1 MTPEEKSLLEET
13 YRLAAEN
20 NAMLK
25 SIQRNNRMTTIMRW
39 LYWAVII
46 VMSFGA
52 YYFIQPYLN
61 MLLGMSGQGTGIQ
74 GLTNS
79 LNQAQDAAS
88 QLQGL
93 LK

>member
-13 YRLAAEN
+13 YRLTAEN
-20 NAMLK
+20 NAILK
-25 SIQRNNRMTTIMRW
+25 AVQRSNRMATIMRV
-39 LYWAVII
+39 LYWVVII

-61 MLLGMSGQGTGIQ
+61 MMLGLSGQGTGIQ